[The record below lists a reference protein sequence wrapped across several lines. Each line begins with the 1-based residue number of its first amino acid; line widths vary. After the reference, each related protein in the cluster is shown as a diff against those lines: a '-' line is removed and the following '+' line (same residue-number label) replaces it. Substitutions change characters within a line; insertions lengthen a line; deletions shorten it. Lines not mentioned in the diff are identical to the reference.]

1 MKGEGKGEP
10 SSPPLLPSSS
20 TLKKSEEKCRQNS
33 RLDLNI
39 LLISCSGDLE
49 DNYVSL
55 HGY

>member
-1 MKGEGKGEP
+1 MGEGEGEP
-10 SSPPLLPSSS
+10 SFPPSLSS

-39 LLISCSGDLE
+39 LLILCSGYLE